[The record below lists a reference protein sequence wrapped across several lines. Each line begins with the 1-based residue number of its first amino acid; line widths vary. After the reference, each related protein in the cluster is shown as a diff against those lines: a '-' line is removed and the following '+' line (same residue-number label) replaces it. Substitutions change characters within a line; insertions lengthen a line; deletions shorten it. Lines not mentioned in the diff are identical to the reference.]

1 MHVCSYVARQQG
13 SVVAAAEIVAR
24 AADNLRKLSGNS
36 SDVSAANAAA
46 SIRDSDAPAPNISNE
61 IAAAFAPPMNRV
73 PVLSLPVKQAL
84 APEGS
89 GSSRLHR

>member
-1 MHVCSYVARQQG
+1 MRQQWA
-13 SVVAAAEIVAR
+13 SDKASHAAAAT
-24 AADNLRKLSGNS
+24 AAAAA
-36 SDVSAANAAA
+36 AANAAA
-46 SIRDSDAPAPNISNE
+46 SIRDSDAPNISNE

>member
-1 MHVCSYVARQQG
+1 MRQQWA
-13 SVVAAAEIVAR
+13 SDKASHAAAAT
-24 AADNLRKLSGNS
+24 AA
-36 SDVSAANAAA
+36 AAAAAHAAA

-73 PVLSLPVKQAL
+73 PVLSLPVQAL
-84 APEGS
+84 APEGL